1 VSYFLRGILGK
12 VLNSN
17 KNQLQGFSFKGC
29 HKVPFSTRDKKE
41 KKSSFTF
48 SSQSSKETKDNNNK
62 ISYTW
67 ALRPM
72 DGSRSKGDIEG
83 W

>member
-1 VSYFLRGILGK
+1 MSQGT
-12 VLNSN
+12 
-17 KNQLQGFSFKGC
+17 LQYQRQEREEEN
-29 HKVPFSTRDKKE
+29 V
-41 KKSSFTF
+41 FTF
-48 SSQSSKETKDNNNK
+48 SSQSSTETKYNNNK

-72 DGSRSKGDIEG
+72 DGSNSRGDIGG